1 MLVFVNYV
9 HFSKKIQKFCF
20 YFLSEIFE
28 KFDNNISI
36 TRQQTSKWQTHLT
49 YGIAGFQYSARYST

>member
-9 HFSKKIQKFCF
+9 HFSKNP
-20 YFLSEIFE
+20 EIVLLTSYL

-36 TRQQTSKWQTHLT
+36 TRQQTSNWQTHLT
-49 YGIAGFQYSARYST
+49 Y